1 MGTGGKKGGIV
12 ASTVHRSVRKTPT
25 TSNPFLLL
33 FLPSRDKIETAIAV
47 GKLLSRYPSYTVRI
61 PISITSIIAL
71 SSLPP
76 LVFIYPANNILEK
89 KSKGYNKG
97 KAIDLRPRIILNNLL
112 TVRNKFSP
120 SIFLQDFI
128 IRKSNTRL
136 SNRFN
141 RMTILLEIHL
151 NPSFFELKVSNL
163 NLRYDFS
170 HVS

>member
-12 ASTVHRSVRKTPT
+12 ASTMHRSVRKTPT

-61 PISITSIIAL
+61 PISITSIAL

-112 TVRNKFSP
+112 TVRNKFFPPIS
-120 SIFLQDFI
+120 
-128 IRKSNTRL
+128 
-136 SNRFN
+136 RFYY
-141 RMTILLEIHL
+141 T
-151 NPSFFELKVSNL
+151 
-163 NLRYDFS
+163 
-170 HVS
+170 